1 MVYPWEVQ
9 LWEAQP
15 RRGAVV
21 ETAAVGTQLFGHA
34 GANSCRGMCSQG
46 RCSRGKCNRGENN
59 RTDADV
65 AHSTV
70 EVANAWNATV
80 RVHMASANEGGR
92 TIEGCNYKK
101 LSHEMRSLN
110 KTAVRNAAVKGVIVG
125 VRPWTCD
132 FRCCIYGGCNY
143 GTCNNRAYDS
153 EGCKR
158 LKS

>member
-1 MVYPWEVQ
+1 
-9 LWEAQP
+9 
-15 RRGAVV
+15 
-21 ETAAVGTQLFGHA
+21 
-34 GANSCRGMCSQG
+34 MCSQG
-46 RCSRGKCNRGENN
+46 RCSRGKCNRGKNS

-70 EVANAWNATV
+70 EVANARNPTAG
-80 RVHMASANEGGR
+80 VHMASANERGR
-92 TIEGCNYKK
+92 TVGGCNYKK

-125 VRPWTCD
+125 VRLRTCN

-143 GTCNNRAYDS
+143 GTCHNRAYGS

-158 LKS
+158 LKSWQPHKNKSVDMNQIQLKV